1 MDTIV
6 VTGIGMING
15 VGNNAEESFDAMI
28 NGLSGVDYITYFDA
42 SNDSVK
48 IASEVKGFDPS
59 LVMKAKDIKKSDRFV
74 HIGMHVVK
82 EAILDAKLDTNEMN
96 TDRIGVSAATG
107 IGGLPMIQENVE
119 RNALGKKIS
128 PFFIPGTITNMLAGY
143 ASIYFN
149 LKGPNL
155 SSTTACTAGL
165 HAITQAAK
173 TIMMGGADIMIAV
186 GSESAISEMG
196 IRGFSTMKALSTRN
210 DDPKTASRPFDRDR
224 DGFVLG
230 EGAAALVLETLESAK
245 ARGAKIYAKI
255 SGFGE
260 SADASHITAP
270 SKDGPIRALKQ
281 ALTMAGKPDID
292 YINAH
297 GTSTPLGDK
306 NEVNVFKTVFEDT
319 IVPPISSIKGST
331 GHCLGATGIIEAV
344 VSIMALNKNI
354 MPPTLNQI
362 TSDPEF
368 DLDFIANKPREKI
381 LKNVLSTNY
390 GFGGTNGAI
399 IFSKLTDDDIIT

>member
-6 VTGIGMING
+6 ITGISMING
-15 VGNNAEESFDAMI
+15 VGNSAEASFDAML
-28 NGLSGVDYITYFDA
+28 NGVSGVDYITYFDA
-42 SNDSVK
+42 SDDNVK
-48 IASEVKGFDPS
+48 IASEVKGFDPAS
-59 LVMKAKDIKKSDRFV
+59 VMNAKDIKKSDRFV
-74 HIGMHVVK
+74 HLGMHVVK
-82 EAILDAKLDTNEMN
+82 EALADAQLHTDKIN

-107 IGGLPMIQENVE
+107 IGGLPMIQENIE
-119 RNALGKKIS
+119 KNALGKKIS
-128 PFFIPGTITNMLAGY
+128 PFFVPGTITNMLAGY

-173 TIMMGGADIMIAV
+173 TIMTGGADIMIAV
-186 GSESAISEMG
+186 GSESTISEMG
-196 IRGFSTMKALSTRN
+196 VRGFSVMKALSTRN
-210 DDPKTASRPFDRDR
+210 DDPKTASRPFDKER

-230 EGAAALVLETLESAK
+230 EGAAALVLETLESAQK
-245 ARGAKIYAKI
+245 RGAKIYAKL

-270 SKDGPIRALKQ
+270 SKDGPMRALLA
-281 ALTMAGKPDID
+281 ALAMADNPKID

-306 NEVNVFKTVFEDT
+306 NEVDVFKTVFPEDL
-319 IVPPISSIKGST
+319 PPVSSIKGST
-331 GHCLGATGIIEAV
+331 GHCLGATGLIEAV
-344 VSIMALNKNI
+344 VSIMALDRNI
-354 MPPTLNQI
+354 MPPTINQI
-362 TSDPEF
+362 SSDPEC
-368 DLDFIANKPREKI
+368 DLDVIANTPQKKV

-399 IFSKLTDDDIIT
+399 IFSKLSSDDIMM

>member
-1 MDTIV
+1 MNTIV
-6 VTGIGMING
+6 VTGMGMINS
-15 VGNNAEESFDAMI
+15 VGNNAEESFDAMLK
-28 NGLSGVDYITYFDA
+28 GVSGVDYITYFDA

-48 IASEVKGFDPS
+48 IASEVKDFDPK
-59 LVMKAKDIKKSDRFV
+59 LVMQAKDIKKSDRFV
-74 HIGMHVVK
+74 HLGMHAVK
-82 EAILDAKLDTNEMN
+82 EALHDAKLNTKEMN

-107 IGGLPMIQENVE
+107 IGGLPMIQENTE
-119 RNALGKKIS
+119 KNALGKKIS

-143 ASIYFN
+143 ASIYYN

-165 HAITQAAK
+165 HTINQAVK
-173 TIMMGGADIMIAV
+173 TIMTGGADVMIAV
-186 GSESAISEMG
+186 GSESAISPMG
-196 IRGFSTMKALSTRN
+196 IRGFSVMKALSTRN
-210 DDPKTASRPFDRDR
+210 DDPKTASRPFDLER
-224 DGFVLG
+224 DGFVMG
-230 EGAAALVLETLESAK
+230 EGAAALVIETLEHAK
-245 ARGAKIYAKI
+245 ERGAKIYAKI

-260 SADASHITAP
+260 SADANHITSP
-270 SKDGPIRALKQ
+270 STDGPVRAINA
-281 ALTMAGKPDID
+281 ALAMANNPKID

-306 NEVNVFKTVFEDT
+306 NEVKAFKTVFNEHM
-319 IVPPISSIKGST
+319 PPLSSIKGST

-344 VSIMALNKNI
+344 VSIMALEKNI

-362 TSDPEF
+362 TSDPEC

-399 IFSKLTDDDIIT
+399 IFSKLINDDIIT

>member
-6 VTGIGMING
+6 ITGIGMING
-15 VGNNAEESFDAMI
+15 VGNNAEESFDAMLKGI
-28 NGLSGVDYITYFDA
+28 SGVDYITYFDA

-48 IASEVKGFDPS
+48 IASEVKNFNPK

-74 HIGMHVVK
+74 HLGMHVLK
-82 EAILDAKLDTNEMN
+82 EALRDAKLDTSKMD
-96 TDRIGVSAATG
+96 TDRIGVCAATG
-107 IGGLPMIQENVE
+107 IGGLPIIQENVE
-119 RNALGKKIS
+119 KNVLGKKIS
-128 PFFIPGTITNMLAGY
+128 PFFIPSTITNMLAGY

-173 TIMMGGADIMIAV
+173 TIMTGGADIMIAV
-186 GSESAISEMG
+186 GSESTISEMG
-196 IRGFSTMKALSTRN
+196 VRGFSVMKALSTRN
-210 DDPKTASRPFDRDR
+210 DDPKTASRPFDKDR

-230 EGAAALVLETLESAK
+230 EGAAAIILETLESANK
-245 ARGAKIYAKI
+245 RGVKIYAKI

-270 SKDGPIRALKQ
+270 SEEGPVRALKQ
-281 ALTMAGKPDID
+281 ALVMANNPRID

-306 NEVNVFKTVFEDT
+306 NEVNVFKAVFESN
-319 IVPPISSIKGST
+319 VPPISSIKGST
-331 GHCLGATGIIEAV
+331 GHCLGATGVIEAV
-344 VSIMALNKNI
+344 VSIMALDKNI

-362 TSDPEF
+362 TNDPEF
-368 DLDFIANKPREKI
+368 DLDFIANKPRKKV

-399 IFSKLTDDDIIT
+399 IFSKVLNDDIIR

>member
-28 NGLSGVDYITYFDA
+28 KGVSGVDYITYFDA
-42 SNDSVK
+42 NNDSVK

-59 LVMKAKDIKKSDRFV
+59 LVMQAKDIKKSDRFV
-74 HIGMHVVK
+74 HLGMHVVK
-82 EAILDAKLDTNEMN
+82 EAIEDAQLDTNTLN

-173 TIMMGGADIMIAV
+173 TIMIGGADIMIAV

-210 DDPKTASRPFDRDR
+210 DDPKTASRPFDKER

-260 SADASHITAP
+260 SADALHITAP

-281 ALTMAGKPDID
+281 ALTMAGNPDID

-362 TSDPEF
+362 TSDPEC

-399 IFSKLTDDDIIT
+399 IFSKLQK